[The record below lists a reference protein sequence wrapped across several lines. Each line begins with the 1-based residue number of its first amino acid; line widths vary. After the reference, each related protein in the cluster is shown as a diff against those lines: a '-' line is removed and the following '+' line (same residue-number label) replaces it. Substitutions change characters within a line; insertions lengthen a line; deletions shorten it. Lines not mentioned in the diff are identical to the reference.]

1 MAVAARKPV
10 GNSASSAQA
19 EALAVP
25 ALAVFQRSARQLTKF
40 QQKTL
45 LWLGLVTLGPKDT
58 AGDGECMYRAISQ
71 QLSMLQPERGT
82 IWTLQHS
89 EQAQSGFPGLRIKA
103 AEEVSSNAWLQ
114 QRLIS
119 DSALLVSKSAANPNH
134 ADILKK
140 AMRRKAP
147 SALPDV
153 LAAKVKIP
161 IAEGAHVNLLDWS
174 KLGHVECSPKVMYQ
188 SAKLDPIQ
196 VAFGE
201 VTLRCAL
208 CLLSF
213 RGKSLLLLPVRCV
226 TTHGIRRSHQLA
238 KVKRDLSHSSAS
250 MMVAQ
255 VSKRKSSTCLML
267 LFIPPALLLC
277 TMAETTS
284 GPTYKQHEVYG
295 HEAPN
300 LFEVKTKCDLRLW
313 PKSSLT
319 ALPNTTADVMES
331 PVTEARTAASSF
343 LQLGQ
348 AAVSRPRRSQRS

>member
-1 MAVAARKPV
+1 MQEFRTSMLKTLESIVPPRPLVAVAARKPV

-161 IAEGAHVNLLDWS
+161 IAEGGIWGGDFEMRALSLKFQREIIVVAPSQVCYYPWDKEVTSACKGEEGSFPFIGFNDGGSSIQKEKFDLPDAAFHPSSLI
-174 KLGHVECSPKVMYQ
+174 VMYN
-188 SAKLDPIQ
+188 
-196 VAFGE
+196 G
-201 VTLRCAL
+201 
-208 CLLSF
+208 
-213 RGKSLLLLPVRCV
+213 
-226 TTHGIRRSHQLA
+226 
-238 KVKRDLSHSSAS
+238 RDHFWAN
-250 MMVAQ
+250 
-255 VSKRKSSTCLML
+255 
-267 LFIPPALLLC
+267 I
-277 TMAETTS
+277 
-284 GPTYKQHEVYG
+284 
-295 HEAPN
+295 
-300 LFEVKTKCDLRLW
+300 
-313 PKSSLT
+313 
-319 ALPNTTADVMES
+319 
-331 PVTEARTAASSF
+331 
-343 LQLGQ
+343 Q
-348 AAVSRPRRSQRS
+348 AA